1 MLEPWFQIIPG
12 KVVDNV
18 IAPIDLPAD
27 KYPAIMTLEKFL
39 KMGDAIVHYNYNDA
53 IRMPS
58 VIFEPTFMVADST
71 RRIFAQLQPEIKFKA
86 VQFFPADGDDK
97 KPMPLYWIP
106 FYPVSECF
114 MHEKTQYVM
123 GRTDAPILTAK
134 YLEGM
139 HLLVIP
145 LKGQLLWLAS
155 LTAAERFLQ
164 QGVTGIQLEQVQIM

>member
-1 MLEPWFQIIPG
+1 
-12 KVVDNV
+12 
-18 IAPIDLPAD
+18 
-27 KYPAIMTLEKFL
+27 
-39 KMGDAIVHYNYNDA
+39 
-53 IRMPS
+53 MPS

-106 FYPVSECF
+106 FYPVAECF

-123 GRTDAPILTAK
+123 GRTNAPILNAK

-164 QGVTGIQLEQVQIM
+164 QGVTGIQLKQVQIM

>member
-27 KYPAIMTLEKFL
+27 KYPDIMTLEKFL

-58 VIFEPTFMVADST
+58 VIFEPTLMVADST
-71 RRIFAQLQPEIKFKA
+71 RRFFAQLQPEIKFKA

-106 FYPVSECF
+106 FYPVAECF

-123 GRTDAPILTAK
+123 GRTNAPILNAK

-145 LKGQLLWLAS
+145 LKSQLLWLAS

-164 QGVTGIQLEQVQIM
+164 QGVTGIQLKQVQIM

>member
-106 FYPVSECF
+106 FYPVAECF

-123 GRTDAPILTAK
+123 GWTNAPILNAK

-164 QGVTGIQLEQVQIM
+164 QGVTGIQLKQVQIM

>member
-1 MLEPWFQIIPG
+1 LLEPWFQIIPG

-106 FYPVSECF
+106 FYPVAECF

-123 GRTDAPILTAK
+123 GWTNAPILNAK

-164 QGVTGIQLEQVQIM
+164 QGVTGIQLKQVQIM

>member
-58 VIFEPTFMVADST
+58 VIFEPTFMVAMDDILDVGESNGWSSAEY
-71 RRIFAQLQPEIKFKA
+71 RKA
-86 VQFFPADGDDK
+86 LFGIVR
-97 KPMPLYWIP
+97 
-106 FYPVSECF
+106 E
-114 MHEKTQYVM
+114 E
-123 GRTDAPILTAK
+123 RTAL
-134 YLEGM
+134 
-139 HLLVIP
+139 
-145 LKGQLLWLAS
+145 
-155 LTAAERFLQ
+155 
-164 QGVTGIQLEQVQIM
+164 

>member
-39 KMGDAIVHYNYNDA
+39 KMGDAIVHYNYTDA

-58 VIFEPTFMVADST
+58 VIFEPTLMVADST
-71 RRIFAQLQPEIKFKA
+71 RRFFAQLQPEIKFKA

-106 FYPVSECF
+106 FYPVAECF

-123 GRTDAPILTAK
+123 GRTNAPILNAK

-145 LKGQLLWLAS
+145 LKSQLLWLAS

-164 QGVTGIQLEQVQIM
+164 QGMTGIQLKQVQIM